1 MPVRLRITFLF
12 SILAFVILSI
22 VCGSIYYFSYQQRIQ
37 TIKDRLTNRAITT
50 ARLLSQ
56 REIFNKELVQ
66 RIDSSTT
73 LSLKNKVVQAYDN
86 RDRRIYTYSDRT
98 SDSLNVSQELLDKTR
113 GTGRYYFAS
122 GNKEVVAYAY
132 SDGNARL
139 VVITAGED
147 VDGKNNLTSLLR
159 ILVLSFLVGNI
170 FVLVSG
176 YIFSARLL
184 RPIKKISEDV
194 AEISAQNLTRRIHTG
209 AARDEWYQLSHTLN
223 ELLNRLQESFELQS
237 RFISNASHELSTPLT
252 SISSQLE
259 VALQRDRGATEYQ
272 AIMHS
277 IYQDVQHLIKLT
289 QTLLEFAKASGNSGG
304 LEINLV
310 RLDEIVLGLPAEVVK
325 INPVFGVQ
333 IHFEDLPED
342 EEKLFVFGNEAL
354 LLTAI
359 KNIVINA
366 CKYSQDHRAHVS
378 LKVQESELLVVVRNQ
393 GEGIPQ
399 EELENIFQPFYRIEE
414 TRTATGGF
422 GLGLSLATRIV
433 QLHRGSIR
441 VSSQPGGHTNF
452 TIHLPSAQSLQPL

>member
-12 SILAFVILSI
+12 SLLAFFILSI
-22 VCGSIYYFSYQQRIQ
+22 VCGSIYYFSYQQRID
-37 TIKDRLTNRAITT
+37 TIKGRLINRAITT

-56 REIFNKELVQ
+56 REIFTKELVQ

-73 LSLKNKVVQAYDN
+73 LSLKNKVVEAYN
-86 RDRRIYTYSDRT
+86 YHNKRIYNYRDTPG
-98 SDSLNVSQELLDKTR
+98 DSLRLTQKILDNAR
-113 GTGRYYFAS
+113 FNGSYFFVD
-122 GNKEVVAYAY
+122 GNKEAIAYHY
-132 SDGNARL
+132 TDRNNRI

-147 VDGKNNLTSLLR
+147 VDGKNNLRSLLK

-176 YIFSARLL
+176 YIFSAGLL

-194 AEISAQNLTRRIHTG
+194 AEISAQNLTRRIQTG
-209 AARDEWYQLSHTLN
+209 ATRDEWYQLSHTMN

-259 VALQRDRGATEYQ
+259 VALQRNRDAAEYQ
-272 AIMHS
+272 AVMQS
-277 IYQDVQHLIKLT
+277 IYQDVQHMIKLT

-325 INPVFGVQ
+325 IDTSYSVVLQ
-333 IHFEDLPED
+333 FEALPED
-342 EEKLFVFGNEAL
+342 EGNLFVFGNEAL
-354 LLTAI
+354 LSPAI

-366 CKYSQDHRAHVS
+366 CKYSDDHRAQVS
-378 LKVQESELLVVVRNQ
+378 LQAQENDLFISVKNK
-393 GEGIPQ
+393 GNGIPQ
-399 EELENIFQPFYRIEE
+399 EELESIFQPFYRIEE
-414 TRTATGGF
+414 NRTAGGF
-422 GLGLSLATRIV
+422 GLGLSLAKRIIK
-433 QLHRGSIR
+433 LHKGVIQ
-441 VSSQPGGHTNF
+441 VSSEMGEETTFIIQ
-452 TIHLPSAQSLQPL
+452 LPAAQSLQPL